1 MLTVVVTVKL
11 IAEVALLALLGQC
24 LLGFMVTGARQAH
37 NVCYQILRIA
47 GAPFIAFTRWACPA
61 FVADSAVPPL
71 TLLML
76 ALVWFGATILK
87 IHTCLQIGVHL
98 CK

>member
-1 MLTVVVTVKL
+1 MLTVAVTIKL

-24 LLGFMVTGARQAH
+24 LLGLLVTRSRRPH
-37 NVCYQILRIA
+37 NFFHQILRIA
-47 GAPFIAFTRWACPA
+47 AGPFVAFTRWACPV

-76 ALVWFGATILK
+76 ALVWLGATILK

-98 CK
+98 CR